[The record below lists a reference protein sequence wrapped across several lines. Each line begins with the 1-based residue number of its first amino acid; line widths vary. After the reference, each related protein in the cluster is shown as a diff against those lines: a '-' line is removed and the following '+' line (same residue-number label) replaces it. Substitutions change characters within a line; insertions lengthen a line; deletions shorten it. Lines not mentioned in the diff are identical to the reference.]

1 MAMTDE
7 LGTILLADDNQ
18 YDVELTLDALG
29 KCNLANP
36 VVIVG
41 DGAEALD
48 YLYRRGKYAT
58 RAAGNPIV
66 FLLDIKMP
74 KIDGL
79 EVLGKLKNDPNLK
92 IIPVVMLTSSA
103 EEPDLRESY
112 RLGANAYVVKPVKF
126 QDFAPAVAT
135 VGKFWAV
142 INAPPPDDTQETPPA
157 NG

>member
-1 MAMTDE
+1 MAMTDK

-18 YDVELTLDALG
+18 YDVELTVDALSE
-29 KCNLANP
+29 CNLANP

-48 YLYRRGKYAT
+48 FLYRRGKYAT

-66 FLLDIKMP
+66 LLLDIKMP
-74 KIDGL
+74 KVDGL
-79 EVLGKLKNDPNLK
+79 EVLRRVKSDPDLKP
-92 IIPVVMLTSSA
+92 IPVVMLTSSA

-126 QDFAPAVAT
+126 QDFAPAVAAL
-135 VGKFWAV
+135 GKFWAV
-142 INAPPPDDTQETPPA
+142 VNAPPPDDTQETPPA